1 MLAYPV
7 ALVPFLLCLV
17 YLLLIFIGMVARDE
31 GTALKYHEKINAY
44 KMKKEEKQPV
54 NEDPED
60 TAIYY
65 D

>member
-1 MLAYPV
+1 
-7 ALVPFLLCLV
+7 
-17 YLLLIFIGMVARDE
+17 MVARDE